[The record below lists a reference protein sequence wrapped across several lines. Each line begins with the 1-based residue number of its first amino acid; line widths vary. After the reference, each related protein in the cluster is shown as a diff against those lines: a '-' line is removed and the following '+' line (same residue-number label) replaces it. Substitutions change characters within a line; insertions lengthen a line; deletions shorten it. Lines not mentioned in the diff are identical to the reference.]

1 MKHILSF
8 SGGKDSTYLA
18 IYLVENSYPLDEAVM
33 FDTGWEFPQ
42 MYKHIEKMRAY
53 LENHNVELTVLKP
66 KRSFDYLM
74 TEKLVKERNGG
85 GCHYGYSWCGLKG
98 CRWGTTEKTAAF
110 DEYSQRNDGA
120 IVYIG
125 IAADEPERL
134 KKLYA
139 LALRGVGGE
148 KEQAQAILDKLL
160 KKYAMTLDDLD
171 DEVIQEYDLEY
182 HGKEQDRILMQTAY
196 KVTDDKNAFNHLQ
209 YNHSG
214 RACRTRLRVRCTAA
228 QKAEIEFLFSF
239 YVRLWEKEKE
249 ALLQAFFQKH
259 RIFGNLKDGES
270 GAELSPEELLKLEL
284 MMKGLSDEQPLKQL
298 TGGAGGV

>member
-1 MKHILSF
+1 M
-8 SGGKDSTYLA
+8 
-18 IYLVENSYPLDEAVM
+18 
-33 FDTGWEFPQ
+33 
-42 MYKHIEKMRAY
+42 IEQK
-53 LENHNVELTVLKP
+53 
-66 KRSFDYLM
+66 
-74 TEKLVKERNGG
+74 
-85 GCHYGYSWCGLKG
+85 
-98 CRWGTTEKTAAF
+98 
-110 DEYSQRNDGA
+110 
-120 IVYIG
+120 
-125 IAADEPERL
+125 ERL
-134 KKLYA
+134 KKLYV

-182 HGKEQDRILMQTAY
+182 HGKEQDRILKQTAY
-196 KVTDDKNAFNHLQ
+196 KVTDNQNAFNHLQ
-209 YNHSG
+209 YSHSG

-228 QKAEIEFLFSF
+228 QKAEIEFLFNF

-298 TGGAGGV
+298 TDGAENNNKTE

>member
-1 MKHILSF
+1 MNKVRRKELQEPYDIIS
-8 SGGKDSTYLA
+8 
-18 IYLVENSYPLDEAVM
+18 EA
-33 FDTGWEFPQ
+33 
-42 MYKHIEKMRAY
+42 K
-53 LENHNVELTVLKP
+53 
-66 KRSFDYLM
+66 
-74 TEKLVKERNGG
+74 
-85 GCHYGYSWCGLKG
+85 
-98 CRWGTTEKTAAF
+98 
-110 DEYSQRNDGA
+110 
-120 IVYIG
+120 
-125 IAADEPERL
+125 ERL

-228 QKAEIEFLFSF
+228 QKAEIEFLFNF

-298 TGGAGGV
+298 TDGAGGV

>member
-1 MKHILSF
+1 
-8 SGGKDSTYLA
+8 
-18 IYLVENSYPLDEAVM
+18 
-33 FDTGWEFPQ
+33 
-42 MYKHIEKMRAY
+42 
-53 LENHNVELTVLKP
+53 
-66 KRSFDYLM
+66 M
-74 TEKLVKERNGG
+74 TEQK
-85 GCHYGYSWCGLKG
+85 
-98 CRWGTTEKTAAF
+98 
-110 DEYSQRNDGA
+110 
-120 IVYIG
+120 
-125 IAADEPERL
+125 ERL

-259 RIFGNLKDGES
+259 RIFGNIKDGES

-298 TGGAGGV
+298 TDGAENNNKTE

>member
-8 SGGKDSTYLA
+8 SGGKDSTYLEN
-18 IYLVENSYPLDEAVM
+18 YLVENSYPLDEAVM

-53 LENHNVELTVLKP
+53 LENHGVKLTVLKP

-74 TEKLVKERNGG
+74 TEKLVKERNDG
-85 GCHYGYSWCGLKG
+85 GCHYGYS
-98 CRWGTTEKTAAF
+98 
-110 DEYSQRNDGA
+110 
-120 IVYIG
+120 
-125 IAADEPERL
+125 
-134 KKLYA
+134 
-139 LALRGVGGE
+139 
-148 KEQAQAILDKLL
+148 
-160 KKYAMTLDDLD
+160 
-171 DEVIQEYDLEY
+171 
-182 HGKEQDRILMQTAY
+182 KEQDRILMQTAY

-214 RACRTRLRVRCTAA
+214 RACRTRLRVRCPAA
-228 QKAEIEFLFSF
+228 QKAEVEFLFSF

-298 TGGAGGV
+298 TDGAGGVQ

>member
-1 MKHILSF
+1 MNKVRRKELQELYDIIS
-8 SGGKDSTYLA
+8 
-18 IYLVENSYPLDEAVM
+18 EA
-33 FDTGWEFPQ
+33 
-42 MYKHIEKMRAY
+42 K
-53 LENHNVELTVLKP
+53 
-66 KRSFDYLM
+66 
-74 TEKLVKERNGG
+74 
-85 GCHYGYSWCGLKG
+85 
-98 CRWGTTEKTAAF
+98 
-110 DEYSQRNDGA
+110 
-120 IVYIG
+120 
-125 IAADEPERL
+125 ERL

-228 QKAEIEFLFSF
+228 QKAEIEFLFNF

-298 TGGAGGV
+298 TDGAGGV

>member
-1 MKHILSF
+1 
-8 SGGKDSTYLA
+8 
-18 IYLVENSYPLDEAVM
+18 
-33 FDTGWEFPQ
+33 
-42 MYKHIEKMRAY
+42 
-53 LENHNVELTVLKP
+53 
-66 KRSFDYLM
+66 M
-74 TEKLVKERNGG
+74 TEQK
-85 GCHYGYSWCGLKG
+85 
-98 CRWGTTEKTAAF
+98 
-110 DEYSQRNDGA
+110 
-120 IVYIG
+120 
-125 IAADEPERL
+125 ERL

-209 YNHSG
+209 CNHSG

-228 QKAEIEFLFSF
+228 QKAEIEFLFNF

-298 TGGAGGV
+298 TDGAGGV